1 MMTLISPTVA
11 IVNDVA
17 DLYRLNIYTGTA
29 TSFTYDKKDTTPITH
44 LEASR
49 DRTSLYMVQS
59 GFAYR
64 FSMPDVQGMNAYGQ
78 EGIGAV
84 GITENAA
91 GTLVWITANTFM
103 RAYNKDMESTV
114 QTINYPSPFTSV
126 TASPC
131 VHSSYPND
139 IFVAGKS
146 LNGNFGFRK
155 YNTATGAWT
164 TITAEVSSLNKCI
177 FTHDGLFVFLTS
189 ASNTWVWNMVESNIT
204 RFYVGQVNGMV
215 VDPNQNFVLLARQ
228 LNSVQRQSIL
238 IQDPRNCP
246 VAQYSTVGGLQS
258 PLDCTTCPAGSLCPG
273 GAAITQCAAGT
284 YSKTTGFREQGQCTV
299 CPAGYFCTGGN
310 AMTLCPLGSYS
321 LATNV
326 TRQQD
331 CSKCPAGF
339 YCTNTTVITAC
350 PSNTMSPVGSSDL
363 AQCTCAA
370 GYRCEVTKVVH
381 AEVVLPI
388 TIVDFQALQLQYR
401 QAVAAAA
408 GVSVDQVIIVS
419 VTSAVSGGAR
429 RRLLAMPDA
438 MPYTEV
444 HTSIYNSKY
453 NEKPH
458 LALRDLQ
465 RQLHMRG
472 LPRHEVDMRISLHH
486 EVTKSAKAT
495 SLAKH

>member
-1 MMTLISPTVA
+1 
-11 IVNDVA
+11 
-17 DLYRLNIYTGTA
+17 
-29 TSFTYDKKDTTPITH
+29 
-44 LEASR
+44 
-49 DRTSLYMVQS
+49 
-59 GFAYR
+59 
-64 FSMPDVQGMNAYGQ
+64 
-78 EGIGAV
+78 
-84 GITENAA
+84 
-91 GTLVWITANTFM
+91 VWITANSFM
-103 RAYNKDMESTV
+103 RSYNKDMESTV
-114 QTINYPSPFTSV
+114 QTINYPSPFTSAS
-126 TASPC
+126 ASPC
-131 VHSSYPND
+131 VHSSYPNEV
-139 IFVAGKS
+139 FVAGKS
-146 LNGNFGFRK
+146 MLGSFGFRK
-155 YNTATGAWT
+155 YDTATGVWT
-164 TITAEVSSLNKCI
+164 TITTEVTSLNKCT
-177 FTHDGLFVFLTS
+177 FTPDGLFVFLTS
-189 ASNTWVWNMVESNIT
+189 ASNTWVWNMMDLTLS
-204 RFYVGQVNGMV
+204 RFYIGQVNGLV

-246 VAQYSTVGGLQS
+246 TAQYSLVGGLQS
-258 PLDCTTCPAGSLCPG
+258 PLDCSVCPAGSLCPG
-273 GAAITQCAAGT
+273 GANITQCAAGT

-299 CPAGYFCTGGN
+299 CPAGYFCTG
-310 AMTLCPLGSYS
+310 ATALTLCPLGSYS

-339 YCTNTTVITAC
+339 YCTNTTVIVAC
-350 PSNTMSPVGSSDL
+350 PANTMSPVGSSDL

-388 TIVDFQALQLQYR
+388 TVVDFQALQLQYR

-419 VTSAVSGGAR
+419 VTNAVSGGAR
-429 RRLLAMPDA
+429 RRLLAATSDP

-458 LALRDLQ
+458 LALRVLQ

-472 LPRHEVDMRISLHH
+472 LPRHEVDMRISLHD
-486 EVTKSAKAT
+486 EVTNSAKAT